1 MSSPEVISCSP
12 VELPTT
18 TTRMAEEAVA
28 APIRRVLLI
37 SAGASHSVALLCKLS
52 SFSLSGDQLVG
63 YWVLESLIKQD
74 HGFY

>member
-1 MSSPEVISCSP
+1 
-12 VELPTT
+12 
-18 TTRMAEEAVA
+18 MAEEAVA

-37 SAGASHSVALLCKLS
+37 SAGASHSVALLCKHS
-52 SFSLSGDQLVG
+52 SFSLSVFSGTLLVVLFSSAIQFLGGDQLVG